1 MFLKKLYQ
9 NQKRLIKAITDK
21 RTERRPQ
28 IIKNRTERLRG
39 DIRGERERK
48 KTRQDKSSKVKTDTK
63 IVPETQLN

>member
-39 DIRGERERK
+39 DIRGEREK
-48 KTRQDKSSKVKTDTK
+48 KQDKTSKVKTDTK